1 MGLSSD
7 KLFHGTNMEP
17 LKIFDQHEWLKFD
30 AADRVL
36 SLDV

>member
-7 KLFHGTNMEP
+7 KLLHGTNMQP
-17 LKIFDQHEWLKFD
+17 LKIFDQHECLKFD

-36 SLDV
+36 SIDV